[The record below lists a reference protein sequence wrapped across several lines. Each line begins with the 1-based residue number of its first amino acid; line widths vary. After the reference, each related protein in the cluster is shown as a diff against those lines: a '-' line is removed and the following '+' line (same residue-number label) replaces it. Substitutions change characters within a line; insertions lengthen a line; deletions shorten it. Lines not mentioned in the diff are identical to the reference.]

1 MQLVK
6 RCSKCGISK
15 SPEFFYKTIDS
26 WCKFCHNEYS
36 KQKREKQ
43 NAGKNE
49 EKQAKILARI
59 SDFLLNGKA
68 CKKCRIVKAS
78 NDFFK
83 RSECIDGHE
92 GVCKQCNKEKD
103 RLVHKKMYEK
113 NKDQIKEKVKQYTEK
128 NRETVNQKANA
139 KKAVMRAE
147 ITPLYV
153 KHLLKI
159 KAKDVT
165 DEMIKLKT
173 EQIAIKRLSRQI
185 KHVLKD
191 EKNETSANTH

>member
-1 MQLVK
+1 VSRPCLIEAQV
-6 RCSKCGISK
+6 
-15 SPEFFYKTIDS
+15 S

-43 NAGKNE
+43 NAGKKRK
-49 EKQAKILARI
+49 KQAAILARI

-68 CKKCRIVKAS
+68 CKKCGIVKAS
-78 NDFFK
+78 NDFPK
-83 RSECIDGHE
+83 YSRNIDGHE
-92 GVCKQCNKEKD
+92 GNCKQCKSEKD
-103 RLVHKKMYEK
+103 SLVHKKNYQK
-113 NKDQIKEKVKQYTEK
+113 NKDQIKEKVKQYAEK
-128 NRETVNQKANA
+128 NREKVNKNMRA
-139 KKAVMRAE
+139 KKAKMRAE

-185 KHVLKD
+185 KHVLKE

>member
-1 MQLVK
+1 
-6 RCSKCGISK
+6 
-15 SPEFFYKTIDS
+15 
-26 WCKFCHNEYS
+26 
-36 KQKREKQ
+36 
-43 NAGKNE
+43 
-49 EKQAKILARI
+49 
-59 SDFLLNGKA
+59 
-68 CKKCRIVKAS
+68 
-78 NDFFK
+78 
-83 RSECIDGHE
+83 
-92 GVCKQCNKEKD
+92 
-103 RLVHKKMYEK
+103 MYEK